1 MCLIT
6 YQCKAVRKEQY
17 RSRMLTLSN
26 TYCPYAVV
34 VSAKIAQSSK
44 LIFVVFQEVML
55 QNKIR
60 ISTEYGSFFL
70 KAGVNKIQ
78 NTANINCFPHD
89 IIS

>member
-1 MCLIT
+1 MQGCSKGTISIENVNVIEHVLPLYT
-6 YQCKAVRKEQY
+6 
-17 RSRMLTLSN
+17 
-26 TYCPYAVV
+26 VV